1 MDSEDKNNKN
11 KSDSTHLNLNPKT
24 ILPLAERRG
33 QKILKFKLPITK
45 EKEDTTI
52 EYVKAP
58 F

>member
-11 KSDSTHLNLNPKT
+11 KSDSIHLNPKS
-24 ILPLAERRG
+24 IIPLAERRG

-45 EKEDTTI
+45 EKEDTKI
-52 EYVKAP
+52 EYIKPP